1 MSVRVSCLRVS
12 AIFERVWEKKRKRV
26 YCKYYFLSMYK
37 SVSVGSHLR
46 EERPLLSLLLKAV
59 SHQPLHGLWTVA
71 ADLAEVRGQVTS
83 SHHEYDL
90 WNRKNES

>member
-12 AIFERVWEKKRKRV
+12 AIFERVWEKKEKEFTV
-26 YCKYYFLSMYK
+26 NIISSQCIK

-46 EERPLLSLLLKAV
+46 EERPLLSLLLQAV

-90 WNRKNES
+90 WNRNNES